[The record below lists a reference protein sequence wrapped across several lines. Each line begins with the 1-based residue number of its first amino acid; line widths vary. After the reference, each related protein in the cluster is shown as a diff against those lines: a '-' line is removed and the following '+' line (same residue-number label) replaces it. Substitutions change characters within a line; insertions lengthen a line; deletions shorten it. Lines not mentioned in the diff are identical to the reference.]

1 MRIACSSSQKGFT
14 LLEVIVVLLISSLI
28 AAILFQG
35 LSLVLDIRYRV
46 INTLTRIET
55 IGLQSSIM
63 TSPLRSMIP
72 DHTDE
77 PGVFA
82 GDARRLKGLTLSP
95 LHGTSGA
102 PTAFAME
109 LGYNLTD
116 DETVLTYYEMGYDSV
131 ILASWTGNIGNFSYR
146 GRTGDWETSWPPR
159 NADKPLQ
166 VPRTVRL
173 DTGMNQNPVQI
184 TRVMGPH
191 NRAIRTQDL
200 PFGTSQ

>member
-1 MRIACSSSQKGFT
+1 MQKGFT

-28 AAILFQG
+28 SAILFSG
-35 LSLVLDIRYRV
+35 LSLVLDTRYRV
-46 INTLTRIET
+46 INALTRIET

-82 GDARRLKGLTLSP
+82 GDSRRLKGLTLSP
-95 LHGTSGA
+95 LYGASGA

-109 LGYNLTD
+109 LDYSLTD
-116 DETVLTYYEMGYDSV
+116 NETALTYYEMGYDSV
-131 ILASWTGNIGNFSYR
+131 VLTSWAGNVGAFSYR
-146 GRTGDWETSWPPR
+146 GRTGDWSASWPPR

-166 VPRTVRL
+166 VPRTVRI
-173 DTGMNQNPVQI
+173 DTGMEQRPVHI

-191 NRAIRTQDL
+191 NRPIRTQDL